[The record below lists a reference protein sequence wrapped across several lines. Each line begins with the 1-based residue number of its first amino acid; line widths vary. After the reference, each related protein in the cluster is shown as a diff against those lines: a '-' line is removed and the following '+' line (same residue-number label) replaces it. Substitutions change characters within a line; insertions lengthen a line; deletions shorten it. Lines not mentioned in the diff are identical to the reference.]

1 MSSVPLKTVLL
12 WHIEVITLVLSH
24 LDIPSSGGASST
36 GVDVK
41 IELVAFIRS
50 RDPHVLASINST
62 NYWWDSSPRVSNS
75 QGVSG
80 AVSHEQPPFVGI
92 SSSSAAVI
100 GHRTRYVKRV
110 IINPDLANIGV

>member
-1 MSSVPLKTVLL
+1 MKTVLL

-24 LDIPSSGGASST
+24 LDIPVSGGSGT

-41 IELVAFIRS
+41 IELVALIRS
-50 RDPHVLASINST
+50 GDPHVLASINST

-92 SSSSAAVI
+92 CSRSSAAVI
-100 GHRTRYVKRV
+100 GHRICYAKRL
-110 IINPDLANIGV
+110 IINPELANV